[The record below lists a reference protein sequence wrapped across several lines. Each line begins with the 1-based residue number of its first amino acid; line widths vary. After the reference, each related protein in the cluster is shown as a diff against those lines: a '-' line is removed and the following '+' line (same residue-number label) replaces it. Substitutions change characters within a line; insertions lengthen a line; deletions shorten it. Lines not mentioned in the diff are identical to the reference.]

1 MAGLQN
7 IRDNLGSPFIKIIV
21 GSIVITFALFF
32 GWGTVFSSSD
42 ANTVATVDGIKI
54 DLYDLDLEM
63 RKIRSSLER
72 RLNDTNFNLEEE
84 VLKNLSIKSLIR
96 DTVVINYLNNQGIKI
111 SDISAYRVLS
121 ENETFLDDGKF
132 IKQKVENFA
141 RQNGILPNKYLS
153 NIKKDIA
160 LNLWASGLRESSFIT
175 RKDLENNLKL
185 SNQTRDITFLKL
197 RSSFY
202 EKDLKLTDEEVLS
215 FYNNNPY
222 LFQTEEKAKVRFIEI
237 FLEDIKQE
245 VFIGEEE
252 IEIEYK
258 EYLEDFNYSITRSAS
273 HLMIKITDEFKKEQA
288 VSIANSLLKKI
299 QTGEKFE
306 DLVAQYSEDEGTKD
320 LEGDLGVS
328 DGTLFPQEF
337 ESVLLNL
344 KPGEV
349 SDPVALDSSVH
360 LLKLKQV
367 EEPLPKDLDSMK
379 KSLQEELTMEKA
391 ASDFSYFLE
400 SAADLSFSLN
410 NLDDLSEQIQLEI
423 KETDFFSRNKP
434 SEIFNE
440 IELLEKIFNDSYT
453 QEGKLSELIELDNQ
467 RAIIF
472 EVLDFQK
479 QETKEFEKVKE
490 FAQTELGA
498 RFLEEKMDSEQT
510 RIIDLLKKG
519 TTFKEISS
527 QEGFKIETYRNIRRD
542 SSLFPKE
549 ALYEIFNAQRPSKSI
564 SYLKAPLIGGDRL
577 VFSVDAINESSQII
591 SDEEKVSFKDF
602 LLNERSMSQLADLHL
617 SMLEVASVKQN
628 RSN

>member
-21 GSIVITFALFF
+21 GAIVITFALFF

-72 RLNDTNFNLEEE
+72 RLDDANFNLEEE
-84 VLKNLSIKSLIR
+84 ILKDLSIESLIR
-96 DTVVINYLNNQGIKI
+96 DTVVINYLSNKGIKI
-111 SDISAYRVLS
+111 SDLSAYRLLS
-121 ENETFLDDGKF
+121 ENEIFLDEGKLS
-132 IKQKVENFA
+132 KLKVENFA

-160 LNLWASGLRESSFIT
+160 LNLWTNGLRESAFIT
-175 RKDLENNLKL
+175 KKELENNLKL

-197 RSSFY
+197 KSSIY
-202 EKDLKLTDEEVLS
+202 EKDLKLTNEEVLS
-215 FYNNNPY
+215 FYNNNPH

-237 FLEDIKQE
+237 FLGDIEQE
-245 VFIGEEE
+245 ISIGEEE
-252 IEIEYK
+252 IEMEYK
-258 EYLEDFNYSITRSAS
+258 EYLEDFNYLITRSAS
-273 HLMIKITDEFKKEQA
+273 HLMIKITDDFKKEQA
-288 VSIANSLLKKI
+288 ISKAKSLLEKI

-306 DLVAQYSEDEGTKD
+306 DLVVQYSEDEGTKD

-349 SDPVALDSSVH
+349 SEPVSLDSSVH
-360 LLKLKQV
+360 LLKLKHL

-379 KSLQEELTMEKA
+379 KSLREELTMEKA

-434 SEIFNE
+434 AEIFNE
-440 IELLEKIFNDSYT
+440 IELLEKIFNDSYI

-472 EVLDFQK
+472 EVLDFQN
-479 QETKEFEKVKE
+479 QETKEFETVKTL
-490 FAQTELGA
+490 AQTELIA
-498 RFLEEKMDSEQT
+498 RLLEEKMDSEQT
-510 RIIDLLKKG
+510 RIIDLLRKG

-527 QEGFKIETYRNIRRD
+527 QEGFKLETYKNIRRD

-549 ALYEIFNAQRPSKSI
+549 ALYEIFNAPRPGKSV
-564 SYLKAPLIGGDRL
+564 SYLKAPLTGGDRL
-577 VFSVDAINESSQII
+577 VFSVEEINELSEGI

-602 LLNERSMSQLADLHL
+602 LLNERAMSQLADLHL
-617 SMLEVASVKQN
+617 SMLEVASIKQN